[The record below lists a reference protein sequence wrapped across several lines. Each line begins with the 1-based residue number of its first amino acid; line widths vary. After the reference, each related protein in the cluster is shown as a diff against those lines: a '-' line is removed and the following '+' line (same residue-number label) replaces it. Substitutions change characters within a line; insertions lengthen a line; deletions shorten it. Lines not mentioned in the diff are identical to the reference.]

1 MIDKPTIIVSS
12 LGRTGTKF
20 FYVLFQKIILNG
32 TSLHEPDVFNF
43 IQYRGVRERTYEV
56 IKQLKDSG
64 VYYLVF
70 RKLLG
75 TWSLAR
81 LSDDRVRG
89 KVDYTHAVQRLLNQR
104 EAFIHSRPGSV
115 YAESSTSY
123 YHLIDVLPDVFEH
136 HRAAYIIRDGRDW
149 VQSWMNWGGKHGGM
163 YGKGPIGRAIS
174 RNWPTPLEIEGDPYK
189 SQWNSMSRFQR
200 LCWAWSTF
208 NRFAVEQ
215 IKENPYAKLVHFE
228 NIFKS
233 EKRQQYFE
241 EVIHFLMDMP
251 QLEAIPSG
259 SLQGLLNRK
268 IHQSEVEF
276 PSWEKWTPEQKK
288 QFKEICG
295 PLMTQLGYELD

>member
-1 MIDKPTIIVSS
+1 MITKPTIIVSS

-20 FYVLFQKIILNG
+20 FYTVFQKIIPNG

-43 IQYRGVRERTYEV
+43 IQYRGVRERTHEV
-56 IKQLKDSG
+56 IKQLNDSG
-64 VYYLVF
+64 IYYLVL
-70 RKLLG
+70 RKMLG

-89 KVDYTHAVQRLLNQR
+89 KIDYAHSVQRLLSQR
-104 EAFIHSRPGSV
+104 GAFIHSRPGDV

-123 YHLIDVLPDVFEH
+123 YHLIDVLPDVFEY
-136 HRAAYIIRDGRDW
+136 HRVAYIIRDGRDW

-163 YGKGPIGRAIS
+163 YGKGVIGRTIS
-174 RNWPTPLEIEGDPYK
+174 RNWPTPLEIDSNPYQ
-189 SQWNSMSRFQR
+189 SQWNSMSRFQK

-208 NRFAVEQ
+208 NQAAVEQ
-215 IKENPYAKLVHFE
+215 LEKNPCAKLVNFE
-228 NIFKS
+228 HIFKS
-233 EKRQQYFE
+233 KKRQEYFE
-241 EVIHFLMDMP
+241 ELINFLTDMP
-251 QLEAIPSG
+251 QFKPISSR
-259 SLQGLLNRK
+259 SLQGMLNKK

-276 PSWEKWTPEQKK
+276 PSWERWSSEYQK